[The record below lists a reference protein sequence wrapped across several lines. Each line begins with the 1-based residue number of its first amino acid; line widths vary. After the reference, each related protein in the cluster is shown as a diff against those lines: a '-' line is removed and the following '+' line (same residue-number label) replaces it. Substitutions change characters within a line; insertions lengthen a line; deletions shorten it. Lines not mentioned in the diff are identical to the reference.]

1 MVSSCW
7 DVLWNLLV
15 AMFVRLWEIWNYEY
29 RLVFERKRCKPV
41 LFSACWHFFSQI
53 SHLHWL
59 SLSIWTATEK
69 QTGGLK
75 QITSSVRLNRNQPW
89 EREFVSF
96 YVAKILSRYKIIF
109 KWEEELRR
117 NKEFIKSTHFKYY
130 CLSQVEEKEP
140 PNDKLR
146 DFPKKNI
153 SYGEE
158 LWKVR

>member
-1 MVSSCW
+1 MCYETYLLLCLFIFGRFGIMNIDWSLKEK
-7 DVLWNLLV
+7 DVNQFCFQLV
-15 AMFVRLWEIWNYEY
+15 DI
-29 RLVFERKRCKPV
+29 
-41 LFSACWHFFSQI
+41 FSVKYLIFTDC
-53 SHLHWL
+53 
-59 SLSIWTATEK
+59 LSIWTATEK

>member
-1 MVSSCW
+1 MCYETYLLLCLFVFGRFGIMNIDWSLKEK
-7 DVLWNLLV
+7 DVNQFCFQLV
-15 AMFVRLWEIWNYEY
+15 DI
-29 RLVFERKRCKPV
+29 
-41 LFSACWHFFSQI
+41 FSVKYLIFTDG
-53 SHLHWL
+53 
-59 SLSIWTATEK
+59 LSIWTATEK